1 MGPIKS
7 GDEVTRKR
15 QQIIKSDQ
23 MQLIVASSFVLL
35 CGCIYTGE
43 GKIKE
48 RETKTIKRDRC
59 LIDST
64 ETISFYKLA
73 DKQREMEKKDHKEG
87 RRSLGRFRKK
97 TKTLGRSILSKWHLI
112 R

>member
-7 GDEVTRKR
+7 GDEVTRKS

-35 CGCIYTGE
+35 CGRIYIGE

-48 RETKTIKRDRC
+48 RDKNTKRDRC

-64 ETISFYKLA
+64 EIISFYELA
-73 DKQREMEKKDHKEG
+73 DKQSEIKKG
-87 RRSLGRFRKK
+87 
-97 TKTLGRSILSKWHLI
+97 
-112 R
+112 